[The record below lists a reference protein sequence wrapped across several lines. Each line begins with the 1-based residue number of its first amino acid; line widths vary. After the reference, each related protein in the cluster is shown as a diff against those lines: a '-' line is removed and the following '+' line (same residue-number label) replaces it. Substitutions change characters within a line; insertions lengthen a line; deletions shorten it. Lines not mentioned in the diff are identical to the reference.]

1 MEIAIAQSVVIT
13 GEDDKLTLDGGKTW
27 LAQAEFNAKYLPV
40 KVEWWSY
47 EEYKAWLENEKK
59 ELSQIIGDKGWNPTE
74 GWYTWTQ
81 EKVDEAIARYEET
94 LEDIKNGV
102 LLSKSLDGNS
112 DVVLSFTQLD

>member
-1 MEIAIAQSVVIT
+1 M
-13 GEDDKLTLDGGKTW
+13 
-27 LAQAEFNAKYLPV
+27 
-40 KVEWWSY
+40 EWWSY